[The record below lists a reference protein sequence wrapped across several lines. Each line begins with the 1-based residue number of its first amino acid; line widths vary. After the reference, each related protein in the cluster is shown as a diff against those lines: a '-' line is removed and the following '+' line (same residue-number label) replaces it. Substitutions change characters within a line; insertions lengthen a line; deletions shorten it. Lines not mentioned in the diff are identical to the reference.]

1 MHDDV
6 KGYVPVSLFP
16 PSSKLIFFTSWIV
29 SDQFERNE
37 TSFLLNN
44 FENNFFLQLEN
55 NYFGRVLDVL
65 FERSRLEERAK
76 KRATLEI
83 CLVHDEKDECFTSV
97 DYAMENLEK
106 MEYKWRHIFHIC

>member
-55 NYFGRVLDVL
+55 NYFGRTSS
-65 FERSRLEERAK
+65 RSWRSFWEV
-76 KRATLEI
+76 EI
-83 CLVHDEKDECFTSV
+83 GGT
-97 DYAMENLEK
+97 
-106 MEYKWRHIFHIC
+106 R